1 MELKLIERPRILK
14 TELQLWYRT
23 VVSSLYRWEI
33 QRYRLFLTMCR
44 KKLFNNVVMSKS
56 GLHQH
61 WCSSFLWVLMI
72 FFLFYRAAVMG
83 KGCIAATKYFL
94 FLFNLLFFVSVHT
107 PTPLFCLRRN
117 SESCISSGLLLR
129 VNI

>member
-1 MELKLIERPRILK
+1 
-14 TELQLWYRT
+14 
-23 VVSSLYRWEI
+23 
-33 QRYRLFLTMCR
+33 
-44 KKLFNNVVMSKS
+44 MSKT

-72 FFLFYRAAVMG
+72 FLFYRAAVMG

-107 PTPLFCLRRN
+107 PTPSFCLSRN
-117 SESCISSGLLLR
+117 SWVKWLPVISSGLQVYHEPMQVETESYYWECVFKMEPFGKSGRQCKYLCIKKFLTTDHKTLFA
-129 VNI
+129 